1 MCVKEPFAIQ
11 VIRQR
16 FIGQNFSQ
24 TIANGENG
32 LFAAQ
37 MEISGLAYLRWQQY
51 DNDDA
56 FGAP

>member
-37 MEISGLAYLRWQQY
+37 MEISGLAYLR
-51 DNDDA
+51 
-56 FGAP
+56 